1 MSSRS
6 RSTFLAISFFVLI
19 DWVSKLAVLLY
30 RGNLPD
36 ARPILYQYSWGKLI
50 FCICPTFNEGAAFGL
65 FSKYK
70 YFLFAIRIAIILGI
84 LAFLFL
90 RKKRT
95 SPSIRFSLILLC
107 SGAIGNV
114 GDILFYRHVVDFI
127 SIGFK
132 RWYFPTFNFA
142 DIFIS
147 LGTFIFVYKLYFP
160 TKQKIK

>member
-19 DWVSKLAVLLY
+19 DWVTKLAVLLY
-30 RGNLPD
+30 RGNMPNTN
-36 ARPILYQYSWGKLI
+36 PILYQYSWGQLF

-90 RKKRT
+90 RKKR
-95 SPSIRFSLILLC
+95 SPPSIRFSLILLC
-107 SGAIGNV
+107 AGAIGNV

-127 SIGFK
+127 SIGYK
-132 RWYFPTFNFA
+132 RWSFPTFNFA
-142 DIFIS
+142 DICIS
-147 LGTFIFVYKLYFP
+147 LGTLIFVYKLYFP
-160 TKQKIK
+160 TKQKMK

>member
-1 MSSRS
+1 MSNRS
-6 RSTFLAISFFVLI
+6 RSTLLTISFFVLI
-19 DWVSKLAVLLY
+19 DWVTKLAVLLY
-30 RGNLPD
+30 RGNLPN
-36 ARPILYQYSWGKLI
+36 ANPILYQYSWGKLF

-70 YFLFAIRIAIILGI
+70 YFLLLIRIVIILGI

-90 RKKRT
+90 RKKKT
-95 SPSIRFSLILLC
+95 SATTRFSLILLC

-114 GDILFYRHVVDFI
+114 GDIFFYNHVIDFI
-127 SIGFK
+127 SIGYN
-132 RWYFPTFNFA
+132 RWSFPTFNFA

-147 LGTFIFVYKLYFP
+147 LGTLIFVYKLYFP

>member
-19 DWVSKLAVLLY
+19 DWVTKLAVLLY

-36 ARPILYQYSWGKLI
+36 ANPILYQYSWGKLL

-70 YFLFAIRIAIILGI
+70 YFLFFIRIAIILGI

-90 RKKRT
+90 RKKKT
-95 SPSIRFSLILLC
+95 SSSIRFSLILLC

-127 SIGFK
+127 SIGYK
-132 RWYFPTFNFA
+132 RWFFPTFNFA

-147 LGTFIFVYKLYFP
+147 LGTLIFIYKLYFP

>member
-6 RSTFLAISFFVLI
+6 RSTFLAISFFVLM
-19 DWVSKLAVLLY
+19 DWVTKLAVLLY

-36 ARPILYQYSWGKLI
+36 ANPILYQYSWGKLL

-70 YFLFAIRIAIILGI
+70 YFLFFIRIIIILSI

-90 RKKRT
+90 RKKTT
-95 SPSIRFSLILLC
+95 SLSLRFALILLC

-114 GDILFYRHVVDFI
+114 GDIVFYRHVVDFI
-127 SIGFK
+127 SIGYK
-132 RWYFPTFNFA
+132 RWFFPTFNFA

-147 LGTFIFVYKLYFP
+147 LGTLIFIYEIGRAHV
-160 TKQKIK
+160 